1 MFSKFFNNIKQ
12 KSSDVEKPKEVNK
25 KQEIELTQ
33 EEIDFFIEKKIKMRL
48 SSMDDQGIQ
57 ISQGLDK
64 LIDEAAKIVVQYQQ
78 GSTSLIQRRM
88 NLGYNRAGRIMEQLE
103 LLGIVGPAL
112 GSKARAVLVTSV
124 SDLDAVMNG
133 TFYKEEFF
141 EKNILPYKL
150 DYIESRVNGMIENR
164 KREQTEALKEELRKE
179 LIAEEDARLEKL
191 RIKNLRDE
199 IRREMIEQGIISDED
214 IRCREAIPQELQD
227 RVWNRDEGKCI
238 KCGSREKLE
247 FDHIIPFSK
256 GGSNSYRNLQIL
268 CEKCNREKNN
278 KIGG

>member
-1 MFSKFFNNIKQ
+1 MFSKLFNHNNQ
-12 KSSDVEKPKEVNK
+12 KASDVEKPKEVSEN
-25 KQEIELTQ
+25 QETELTQ
-33 EEIDFFIEKKIKMRL
+33 EEIDFFIEKNIRMRL
-48 SSMDDQGIQ
+48 SSMDDQSIP

-64 LIDEAAKIVVQYQQ
+64 LIYEAAKIVVQYQQ

-103 LLGIVGPAL
+103 LFGIVGPTE
-112 GSKARAVLVTSV
+112 GSKARAVLVTSF
-124 SDLDAVMNG
+124 SDLEAVMTG
-133 TFYKEEFF
+133 TYWKEVFF

-150 DYIESRVNGMIENR
+150 DIIESRVNEIIENH

-179 LIAEEDARLEKL
+179 LIAEENARLEKL

-199 IRREMIEQGIISDED
+199 IRQEMIEQGIISDED
-214 IRCREAIPQELQD
+214 FMCREAIPQELQD
-227 RVWNRDEGKCI
+227 RVWNRDNGKCT

-278 KIGG
+278 KIG